1 MMARCIGWSHG
12 LKEPSIGYSCPLKEL
27 PAFFTTLGHKKL
39 TAWIAKIK
47 EKKQEMITLK
57 LNRELIR

>member
-1 MMARCIGWSHG
+1 MACCIGWSHE
-12 LKEPSIGYSCPLKEL
+12 LMEPSIGYSCPIKEL

-39 TAWIAKIK
+39 TAWIAKTK

-57 LNRELIR
+57 LNCELIR